1 MAELFV
7 ILSILLSMMALGLG
21 WQRAKKSTPELYAQ
35 MKSHLLHLEKTQEN
49 LNKSIREEFGSQRQE
64 HNLSARQSREELS
77 WSFATLQSSILSMMR
92 EHSHQ
97 QKHLLESFAQQLAR
111 LTQMNEQKLNE
122 MRTMLEMKLTSL
134 QEDNHKKLEQMRQT
148 VDEKLHSTLE
158 QRLGQSFKLVSERLE
173 QVHKGLG
180 EMRTLASDVGSLKNV
195 LSNVKNRGI
204 MGEIQLENLLEQ
216 ILTTEQYEKNVAI
229 QKESSERVEFAVK
242 LPAKEE
248 EQTHVWLPIDS
259 KFPLEDY
266 QRLLDAQEANNLQL
280 IHEATK
286 NLENQIKLEAKRIR
300 DKYIA
305 TPHTTDFAILFVPLE
320 GLYAEV
326 LRRPGLFERIQ
337 REYRVVIS
345 GPTTLSAFLN
355 SLQMGFR
362 TLVIQKRSSEV
373 WQILGAVKTEFGKFG
388 TVLEKAQ
395 KKLQEA
401 SHTIEQGFVRTRQI
415 ERRLRSVQELPVG
428 KVQQILAKDSST

>member
-1 MAELFV
+1 
-7 ILSILLSMMALGLG
+7 
-21 WQRAKKSTPELYAQ
+21 
-35 MKSHLLHLEKTQEN
+35 
-49 LNKSIREEFGSQRQE
+49 
-64 HNLSARQSREELS
+64 
-77 WSFATLQSSILSMMR
+77 
-92 EHSHQ
+92 
-97 QKHLLESFAQQLAR
+97 
-111 LTQMNEQKLNE
+111 
-122 MRTMLEMKLTSL
+122 
-134 QEDNHKKLEQMRQT
+134 
-148 VDEKLHSTLE
+148 
-158 QRLGQSFKLVSERLE
+158 
-173 QVHKGLG
+173 
-180 EMRTLASDVGSLKNV
+180 
-195 LSNVKNRGI
+195 
-204 MGEIQLENLLEQ
+204 
-216 ILTTEQYEKNVAI
+216 
-229 QKESSERVEFAVK
+229 
-242 LPAKEE
+242 
-248 EQTHVWLPIDS
+248 
-259 KFPLEDY
+259 
-266 QRLLDAQEANNLQL
+266 LLDAQEASNLQL

-337 REYRVVIS
+337 RDYRVVIS

-415 ERRLRSVQELPVG
+415 ERKLRSVQELPVG